1 MKNIGDNVKPVASL
15 VPAVRTA
22 NANGGVIDTMGYDNL
37 EVVVSAGDIDLAD
50 TDEAYV
56 VKLQEGAASNGSDAA
71 DISGASVAITADN
84 QLKTIRVNGLGT
96 GSRKRYMRAV
106 LTVGGTTPSIPCAV
120 LFNLGRAHSN
130 PANTPDASV

>member
-1 MKNIGDNVKPVASL
+1 MKNIGDNIKPVVSL

-22 NANGGVIDTMGYDNL
+22 NANGSVVDTMGYDNL
-37 EVVVSAGDIDLAD
+37 EVVVTAGDID
-50 TDEAYV
+50 TTSGNETYSV
-56 VKLQEGAASNGSDAA
+56 SVQEGAASDGSDAA
-71 DISGASVAITADN
+71 DITGASVSITADN

-106 LTVGGTTPSIPCAV
+106 LTVGGTTPSIPCTT

>member
-1 MKNIGDNVKPVASL
+1 MKNVADNTKPLASL

-22 NANGGVIDTMGYDNL
+22 NANGTVIDTMGYDNL
-37 EVVVSAGDIDLAD
+37 EVVVSAGDIDTASG
-50 TDEAYV
+50 DETYSL
-56 VKLQEGAASNGSDAA
+56 KIQEGTASDGSDAA
-71 DISGASVAITADN
+71 DITGTSVSVTADN
-84 QLKTIRVNGLGT
+84 QLKTIRVNGLGV